1 MEEETRNYDKEAEE
15 EEEEEQIV
23 EDDGDEYTGP
33 GEQEVEKPTKEEYKV
48 AKWMKN
54 NIKTKKTKFLSH
66 NVEYFSSNKA
76 IDGLMKSKFATGDDA
91 LFTTREQVVE
101 FLDVMLE
108 HKFFHRAK
116 KVPVSLEELR
126 GCGAAGTA
134 CSKSTKN
141 KGDEKEQKSS
151 GKKDTEAEAEA
162 SGGNGVGDGN
172 ISTGAGNGGGEKKE
186 KRKRKIRLDMHPEQ
200 VFVDGSEAY
209 VWIFDPIPIHY
220 WIYGLILLLGAI
232 LICLFPLWPP
242 LLRKGVY
249 YLSVAA
255 AGFLVVILALT
266 VIRLIIFTIVW
277 ALTYGKVHFWLL
289 PNLTED
295 VGFFAS
301 FWPLYETKYMADE
314 EKLKTSDK
322 RSKSKSKKKEK
333 DSDAE
338 DDTAPEAIPLE
349 PEKIE
354 EVKEHDAEIEF
365 RHRNV
370 AKSVASDSTA
380 DAEEESHS
388 SGGGDNIEAAAES
401 DAKGSPTPSES
412 ESEIS
417 GKDQFEIIS
426 SSEVQNVN

>member
-1 MEEETRNYDKEAEE
+1 MEEETTNYEE
-15 EEEEEQIV
+15 ELEQYV
-23 EDDGDEYTGP
+23 EDDGTEYTGP
-33 GEQEVEKPTKEEYKV
+33 GEQEVEKPTKDEFKV
-48 AKWMKN
+48 AKWMRA
-54 NIKTKKTKFLSH
+54 NIKSKKTKFLSH
-66 NVEYFSSNKA
+66 NVTYFISNKA
-76 IDGLMKSKFATGDDA
+76 VDALLKSKFAQGDDA
-91 LFTTREQVVE
+91 LFTTREQAIE
-101 FLDVMLE
+101 YLDMMLE

-126 GCGAAGTA
+126 GSAASAAIAGKT
-134 CSKSTKN
+134 TKN
-141 KGDEKEQKSS
+141 KGDDKEHKNTSGGKKEKDE
-151 GKKDTEAEAEA
+151 KKDTEAEAEA
-162 SGGNGVGDGN
+162 SGGNNGNGDGN
-172 ISTGAGNGGGEKKE
+172 ISAGAGGAGGEKKE

-200 VFVDGSEAY
+200 IFVDGSEAY
-209 VWIFDPIPIHY
+209 IWIYDPIPLHY

-266 VIRLIIFTIVW
+266 VVRLIVFTLVW
-277 ALTYGKVHFWLL
+277 LLSYGKLHFWLL

-301 FWPLYETKYMADE
+301 FWPLYESNYIAEE
-314 EKLKTSDK
+314 EKSKPTDK

-338 DDTAPEAIPLE
+338 EDTAPEAIPLE

-354 EVKEHDAEIEF
+354 EVKEHDADMEL

-370 AKSVASDSTA
+370 AGDSATTGNSEDGGENSETA
-380 DAEEESHS
+380 VK
-388 SGGGDNIEAAAES
+388 S
-401 DAKGSPTPSES
+401 DAKGSHTPSES
-412 ESEIS
+412 DSEIS

-426 SSEVQNVN
+426 SSEVHNVN